1 MHYDVRPLSNLKLK
15 GNLHCITKKG
25 ILPWLNCIFQEFF
38 FFCLAYTL
46 QGTTFRKRLVKR
58 GYIHFTLLLGFFV
71 WRTLAFSY
79 LADLQWLELED
90 EELTALGLCKNAT
103 VPSWTFWQSLPLFHV
118 LKNKFGTNESWEKET
133 EISLLVVWKI
143 QVRGNFERELVLGST
158 FILSIFR

>member
-15 GNLHCITKKG
+15 GNLHCITKKAFYLDSIAFFKNFFSLSG
-25 ILPWLNCIFQEFF
+25 IHFARHNVPKETCQ
-38 FFCLAYTL
+38 
-46 QGTTFRKRLVKR
+46 KRL
-58 GYIHFTLLLGFFV
+58 YPFYPSPWFFV

-143 QVRGNFERELVLGST
+143 QVRGQFWENKFWVLLLYSA
-158 FILSIFR
+158 IFC